1 MDEKSPRK
9 DKPKQVDKRDVVEQI
24 GRSIEFSPYD
34 SKHVRAM
41 KIARRS
47 FSRYADA
54 YGELAK

>member
-1 MDEKSPRK
+1 MDEKSPGKNELK
-9 DKPKQVDKRDVVEQI
+9 DGDKLQAIEQI
-24 GRSIEFSPYD
+24 GRSIEFSPLD

-47 FSRYADA
+47 FSRYAKA